1 VDFRRLAFMH
11 LQRSRSIRQTARV
24 MQVSPSTIHR
34 WKTSSFWVKTL
45 PAKRRRRR
53 DDCRTH
59 IIAYFEKPENRVTAT
74 CDALRREV
82 AKLGVSVSNSSIRRC
97 LRDMRYSRKRRS
109 DKVLGTV
116 SAEKVAAFRQRYSAA
131 VKPGTLVVSVDECHF
146 SERVMPRYGYSPIG
160 ERSPARSQS
169 GSWKARSLILG
180 IASDGQH
187 HHQLIDGSVTRAC
200 FGEYV
205 KSLPFPSGAVILMD
219 NCKIHEQLDVV
230 FASKGYIPLFLSPY
244 SPMFQPVELAFS
256 KVKGMFRQAWPWPRG
271 VDDAVVRS
279 VNELTAENITGFFR
293 HACREMTKSSG
304 WST

>member
-1 VDFRRLAFMH
+1 MKLHPSSPQIFSQIASCWRTFSRERDGGNQSRYAAAAAALPPTPNAKWSGTPHVDQQRLHAQYHSRSYTLLKWDYGLPHVLTKPSWLAHADLALARPALGKLRGEVVTVRCSIVFGV
-11 LQRSRSIRQTARV
+11 RSR
-24 MQVSPSTIHR
+24 
-34 WKTSSFWVKTL
+34 
-45 PAKRRRRR
+45 
-53 DDCRTH
+53 
-59 IIAYFEKPENRVTAT
+59 
-74 CDALRREV
+74 
-82 AKLGVSVSNSSIRRC
+82 
-97 LRDMRYSRKRRS
+97 
-109 DKVLGTV
+109 TV

-146 SERVMPRYGYSPIG
+146 SERVMPRYRYSPIG

-230 FASKGYIPLFLSPY
+230 FASIVSEPH
-244 SPMFQPVELAFS
+244 
-256 KVKGMFRQAWPWPRG
+256 
-271 VDDAVVRS
+271 
-279 VNELTAENITGFFR
+279 ELTAENITGFFR